1 MQLKEIMFLTGIGLC
16 TIALAV
22 MAIVQLQM
30 MSKYGQIGALSKNIN
45 TKDLKKIKYSALLF
59 VSGVLIAAIGAGL

>member
-1 MQLKEIMFLTGIGLC
+1 MELKEIIFLTGVGLC

-22 MAIVQLQM
+22 MVVVQLQM

-59 VSGVLIAAIGAGL
+59 VAGALITAIGAGL

>member
-1 MQLKEIMFLTGIGLC
+1 MELKEIIFLTGVGLC
-16 TIALAV
+16 TIALVV
-22 MAIVQLQM
+22 MVVVQLQM

-59 VSGVLIAAIGAGL
+59 VAGALITAIGAGL